1 MMFDPSS
8 PAVKPWQP
16 LSIKT
21 KRVLHTMAQ
30 APAQACSSEVQRTF
44 NLIKTRLVVDKGAIE
59 SWLSG
64 TNHHSSLSVATEAS
78 Y

>member
-1 MMFDPSS
+1 
-8 PAVKPWQP
+8 
-16 LSIKT
+16 
-21 KRVLHTMAQ
+21 MAQ

-78 Y
+78 YQDLEGDKGAVREGVQQY